1 MKKVIAACCFIAL
14 IAYAGSVSS
23 TQESKQTT
31 QDSESKPSAS
41 GSRHDEVQL
50 SEHLQ
55 TEDHLQAKLT
65 PGQRK
70 AVDSAKDL
78 APDNAAV
85 FKADGT
91 LVRKGPSKDL
101 EDAFKDCKDLRPISD
116 KCWLCKDNGT
126 IICSREHHSKPDSS
140 VQPLKRDPK

>member
-1 MKKVIAACCFIAL
+1 MKKVIAAYCFIAL
-14 IAYAGSVSS
+14 LTYAGSVLSA
-23 TQESKQTT
+23 QESKQTT
-31 QDSESKPSAS
+31 QDSESKASAPSSQHYEA
-41 GSRHDEVQL
+41 QP

-55 TEDHLQAKLT
+55 TEDHVQVKLT

-70 AVDSAKDL
+70 AVESAKDL
-78 APDNAAV
+78 PPDNAAV

-91 LVRKGPSKDL
+91 LVRKGLSKDL

-126 IICSREHHSKPDSS
+126 IICGREHHSKPDSP

>member
-1 MKKVIAACCFIAL
+1 MKKVTAACCFLAL
-14 IAYAGSVSS
+14 ITYAGSVSS

-31 QDSESKPSAS
+31 QDSESKASAS
-41 GSRHDEVQL
+41 SGRHDEVQP

-55 TEDHLQAKLT
+55 TEDHVQAKLT
-65 PGQRK
+65 RGQRI
-70 AVDSAKDL
+70 AVESVKDL
-78 APDNAAV
+78 PPDNTAI

-91 LVRKGPSKDL
+91 LVRKGLSKDL
-101 EDAFKDCKDLRPISD
+101 ENAFKDCKDLRPISD

-126 IICSREHHSKPDSS
+126 IICSREHHSKTDSP